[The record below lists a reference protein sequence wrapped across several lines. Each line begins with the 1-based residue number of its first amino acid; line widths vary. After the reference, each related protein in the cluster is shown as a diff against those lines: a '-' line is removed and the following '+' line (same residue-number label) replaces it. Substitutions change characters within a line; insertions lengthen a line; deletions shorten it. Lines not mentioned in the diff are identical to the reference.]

1 MVPFV
6 ECVRTGANVVKVQTD
21 LRNHGVAPGGCVRM
35 PFLAV
40 AQLCC
45 ICFRAGANDVVAQT
59 DLCNHGDALGGDVVA
74 LQTDLHCGE
83 CAPGVCDGIVSC
95 HDCILKYARVERRF
109 VEAAET
115 EDAAR

>member
-1 MVPFV
+1 M
-6 ECVRTGANVVKVQTD
+6 KVQTD

-74 LQTDLHCGE
+74 LQTDLHCGV

-95 HDCILKYARVERRF
+95 HD
-109 VEAAET
+109 
-115 EDAAR
+115 